1 MPDRGALDALLRPTS
16 VAMVGASADV
26 TRIGGQALRH
36 LREVGFAGEIFPINP
51 VRSEVQGIKAWS
63 TIDDLPARP
72 DCAVLALPS
81 PAVLDYPLESGAED
95 AEM

>member
-36 LREVGFAGEIFPINP
+36 LREVGFAGEIFPINLG
-51 VRSEVQGIKAWS
+51 RSEVQGIKAWS
-63 TIDDLPARP
+63 TIETFPSGQTVPYSPCPHRP
-72 DCAVLALPS
+72 CWITRLNRV
-81 PAVLDYPLESGAED
+81 
-95 AEM
+95 